1 MFRAEQE
8 ILLNR
13 WGLTLVICPD
23 SCVLT
28 LEVTLGT
35 SDYQVLQ
42 DRDFP
47 GGPVVRNLPP
57 NEGGVGSS
65 PGQKAKIPG
74 ASGPKKQ
81 NIKQKQYCN
90 KFSKDKKRSTS
101 RTADQ
106 YIG

>member
-1 MFRAEQE
+1 MDPNVNRAEQE

-23 SCVLT
+23 PCVLT
-28 LEVTLGT
+28 LEVTPGT
-35 SDYQVLQ
+35 SDYQELQ

-65 PGQKAKIPG
+65 PGQEAKIPG
-74 ASGPKKQ
+74 ASGPKKTKHKTEA
-81 NIKQKQYCN
+81 IL
-90 KFSKDKKRSTS
+90 
-101 RTADQ
+101 
-106 YIG
+106 